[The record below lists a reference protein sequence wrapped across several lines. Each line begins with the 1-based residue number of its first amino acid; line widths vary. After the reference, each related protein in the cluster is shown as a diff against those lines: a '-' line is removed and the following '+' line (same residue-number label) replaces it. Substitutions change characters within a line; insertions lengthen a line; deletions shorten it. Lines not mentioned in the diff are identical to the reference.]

1 MAALINNIDMKKL
14 VNILSCLAVIAMLAS
29 CGGKQ
34 NKVPNSMVYRPLG
47 DTGLQV
53 SEISIGCAAF
63 GKLDTAQCRAFM
75 QVALDSGVNYIDIYD
90 PDPIVRSN
98 IGYALQGR
106 RDEMIIQGHIGCWWN
121 GDDYERTRD
130 VEKCKIGFEDLLNR
144 LGTDHIEV
152 GMIHIVD
159 DPNEWDT
166 LVNSPYMEYVK
177 QLKAEGKIQH
187 IGVSSHNVAA
197 ALKAVKSGIV
207 EVIMFSINPAFD
219 RVTADNSVWNPESFK
234 NMLPGID
241 PMRVEFFDYCTQH
254 HIGVTNMKTF
264 GGGGRL
270 LDAERSP
277 LGFAL
282 TVDQCNA
289 YVLAK
294 PCVSTSICG
303 ACTIDEL
310 QADLHYLHATEA
322 EKDYN
327 TALNNG
333 GNTAKAS
340 TGCTYCNHCAPCPQG
355 IQIAKVNQLLD
366 KAEVAKAQG
375 QPVPDDVKQAYEA
388 LDHHASECTHCGS
401 CVGRCPFSVNVP
413 ERMDAAKEI
422 FGK

>member
-1 MAALINNIDMKKL
+1 MMKK
-14 VNILSCLAVIAMLAS
+14 VSFILTVLATICVMAS
-29 CGGKQ
+29 CSTKSA
-34 NKVPNSMVYRPLG
+34 KPANSMVYRALG

-53 SEISIGCAAF
+53 SEISLGCAAF
-63 GKLDTAQCRAFM
+63 GKLDSSECRALM

-90 PDPIVRSN
+90 PDPLVRSN

-121 GDDYERTRD
+121 GNDYERTRD
-130 VEKCKIGFEDLLNR
+130 VAKCKIGFEDLLTR

-159 DPNEWDT
+159 DPAEWDT

-177 QLKAEGKIQH
+177 QLKAEGKIHH
-187 IGVSSHNVAA
+187 IGVSGHNVAA

-219 RVTADNSVWNPESFK
+219 RVTADNSVWDPESFK

-241 PMRVEFFDYCTQH
+241 PMRVEFYDYCTQH

-294 PCVSTSICG
+294 PCVATSICG
-303 ACTIDEL
+303 ACSIDEL
-310 QADLHYLHATEA
+310 LADLHYLHATDV

-327 TALNNG
+327 AALNNG
-333 GNTAKAS
+333 GNRKAAS
-340 TGCTYCNHCAPCPQG
+340 SGCTYCNHCAPCPQG
-355 IQIAKVNQLLD
+355 IQIAKVNELLD
-366 KAEVAKAQG
+366 KAETALSQG
-375 QPVPDDVKQAYEA
+375 RPVPAEVQQAYDNLE
-388 LDHHASECTHCGS
+388 HHASECTHCGS
-401 CVGRCPFSVNVP
+401 CVGRCPFSVDVP
-413 ERMDAAKEI
+413 QRMEHAKQV